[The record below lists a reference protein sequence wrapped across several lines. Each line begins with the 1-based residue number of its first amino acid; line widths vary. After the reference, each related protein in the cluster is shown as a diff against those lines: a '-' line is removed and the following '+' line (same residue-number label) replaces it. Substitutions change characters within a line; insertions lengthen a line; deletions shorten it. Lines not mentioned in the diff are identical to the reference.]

1 MTPEDVRKKMQ
12 EGFDLVRPK
21 VVDMTAIL
29 MDVYEAGFACCFE
42 LLTGQKFGKMEQ

>member
-1 MTPEDVRKKMQ
+1 MTEEDVRKKMQ
-12 EGFDLVRPK
+12 EGFDVVRPK